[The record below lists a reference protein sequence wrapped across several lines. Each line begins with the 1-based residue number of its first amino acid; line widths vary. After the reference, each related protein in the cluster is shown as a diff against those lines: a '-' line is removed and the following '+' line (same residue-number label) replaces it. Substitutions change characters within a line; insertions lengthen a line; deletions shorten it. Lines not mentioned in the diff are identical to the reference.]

1 MKNKIS
7 ICLAVIAITMSVF
20 MPYYISG
27 MVENTENTGAVNI
40 EKIANA
46 STSSTV
52 NSIDSEEPNITADY
66 AILIEAST
74 GRVIYE
80 KNADEKA
87 YPASTTKMLTCVLA
101 IEKGDLDKTLSVSQR
116 AAWTEDPYVGFQQ
129 GDMLKERDLLKA
141 LMMVSDNSSAVVLAE
156 GIGGSVEGF
165 AKMMNDKAKEIGLT
179 NSHFVT
185 PNGLPDDDHYST
197 ARDMAKIA
205 AYGWHNEKFREF
217 SGTEMDTIE
226 WVSPVNK
233 RMVVKNSNKLLGTMP
248 GVNGIKTG
256 WTNAAGGC
264 LAASAKRDGVQL
276 IAVVLHSDDVNTRFT
291 EAGKL
296 LEYGFSKVK
305 KMKSMDKSRTE
316 RTVLV
321 SHGEGFKVTAHPQ
334 EDVKFPLLQ
343 GDSEKDYTIK
353 ISGSGVVEAPIEK
366 GQRVGQATVYYKGKK
381 LNSIPMVADKDV
393 YKGNNVISILIGY
406 CHRLGLLN

>member
-66 AILIEAST
+66 AILIEAAT

-156 GIGGSVEGF
+156 GIGGTVEGF

-393 YKGNNVISILIGY
+393 YKGNNVISILVGY

>member
-7 ICLAVIAITMSVF
+7 ICLAVIAITMFVF

-66 AILIEAST
+66 AILIEAAT
-74 GRVIYE
+74 GRAIYE

-393 YKGNNVISILIGY
+393 YKGNNVISILVGY

>member
-46 STSSTV
+46 SISSTV

-66 AILIEAST
+66 AILIEAAT

-393 YKGNNVISILIGY
+393 YKGNNVISILVGY

>member
-46 STSSTV
+46 STGSTV

-393 YKGNNVISILIGY
+393 YKGNNVISVLVGY

>member
-46 STSSTV
+46 SISSTV

-66 AILIEAST
+66 AILIEAAT

-233 RMVVKNSNKLLGTMP
+233 CMVVKNSNKLLGTMP

-393 YKGNNVISILIGY
+393 YKGNNVISILVGY

>member
-165 AKMMNDKAKEIGLT
+165 AKMMNDKAKEIGLK

-393 YKGNNVISILIGY
+393 YKGNNVISILVGY

>member
-46 STSSTV
+46 STGSTV

-66 AILIEAST
+66 AILIEAAT

>member
-46 STSSTV
+46 SISSTV

-66 AILIEAST
+66 AILIEAAT

-248 GVNGIKTG
+248 GENGIKTG

-343 GDSEKDYTIK
+343 GDSEKDYNIK

-393 YKGNNVISILIGY
+393 YKGNNVISILVGY

>member
-46 STSSTV
+46 SISSTV
-52 NSIDSEEPNITADY
+52 NSIDLEEPNITADY
-66 AILIEAST
+66 AILIEAAT

>member
-66 AILIEAST
+66 AILIEAAT

-393 YKGNNVISILIGY
+393 YKGNNVISILVGY
-406 CHRLGLLN
+406 CHRLGILN

>member
-1 MKNKIS
+1 MKKKIS
-7 ICLAVIAITMSVF
+7 ICLTVIAIIMAF
-20 MPYYISG
+20 FIPYYSSG
-27 MVENTENTGAVNI
+27 IVENKENSGAVNA

-46 STSSTV
+46 STNSTT
-52 NSIDSEEPNITADY
+52 NSINSDEPNITADY
-66 AILIEAST
+66 AILIEAAT

-87 YPASTTKMLTCVLA
+87 YPASTTKMLTCILT
-101 IEKGDLDKTLSVSQR
+101 IEKGDLDKTLSVSQK

-129 GDMLKERDLLKA
+129 GDSLKERDLLKA
-141 LMMVSDNSSAVVLAE
+141 LMMVSDNSAAMVLAE
-156 GIGGSVEGF
+156 GIGGSAEGF

-185 PNGLPDDDHYST
+185 PNGLPDEDHYST

-205 AYGWHNEKFREF
+205 AYGWHNEKFRDF

-233 RMVVKNSNKLLGTMP
+233 RMVVENSNKLLGTMP

-291 EAGKL
+291 EAEKL

-305 KMKSMDKSRTE
+305 KMKSIDKSRTE

-321 SHGEGFKVTAHPQ
+321 SHGEGFKVTARPQ

-353 ISGSGVVEAPIEK
+353 ISGSGVVEAPVEK
-366 GQRVGQATVYYKGKK
+366 GQHVGQATVYYKGKK

-393 YKGNNVISILIGY
+393 YKGNNVVSMLVGY
-406 CHRLGLLN
+406 CHKLGFLK

>member
-52 NSIDSEEPNITADY
+52 NSIDLEEPNITADY
-66 AILIEAST
+66 AILIEAAT

-393 YKGNNVISILIGY
+393 YKGNNVISILVGY

>member
-52 NSIDSEEPNITADY
+52 NSIDLEEPNITADY
-66 AILIEAST
+66 AILIEAAT

-129 GDMLKERDLLKA
+129 GDMLKEHDLLKA

-393 YKGNNVISILIGY
+393 YKGNNVISILVGY

>member
-46 STSSTV
+46 STGSTV

-66 AILIEAST
+66 AILIEAAT

-197 ARDMAKIA
+197 VRDMAKIA

-393 YKGNNVISILIGY
+393 YKGNNVISILVGY

>member
-27 MVENTENTGAVNI
+27 MVENIENTGAVNI

-46 STSSTV
+46 SISSTV

-66 AILIEAST
+66 AILIEAAT

-393 YKGNNVISILIGY
+393 YKGNNVISILVGY

>member
-46 STSSTV
+46 STGSTV

-66 AILIEAST
+66 AILIEAAT

-156 GIGGSVEGF
+156 GIGGTVEGF

-393 YKGNNVISILIGY
+393 YKGNNVISILVGY

>member
-46 STSSTV
+46 SISSTV

-66 AILIEAST
+66 AILIEAAT

-343 GDSEKDYTIK
+343 GDSEKDYNIK

-393 YKGNNVISILIGY
+393 YKGNNVISILVGY

>member
-7 ICLAVIAITMSVF
+7 ICLAVIAITMSLF

-66 AILIEAST
+66 AILIEAAT

-393 YKGNNVISILIGY
+393 YKGNNVISILVGY

>member
-46 STSSTV
+46 SISSTV
-52 NSIDSEEPNITADY
+52 NSIDLEEPNITADY
-66 AILIEAST
+66 AILIEAAT

-393 YKGNNVISILIGY
+393 YKGNNVISILVGY

>member
-46 STSSTV
+46 SISSTV
-52 NSIDSEEPNITADY
+52 NSIDSEELNITADY
-66 AILIEAST
+66 AILIEAAT

-393 YKGNNVISILIGY
+393 YKGNNVISILVGY

>member
-66 AILIEAST
+66 AILIEAAT

-393 YKGNNVISILIGY
+393 YKGNNVISILVGY
-406 CHRLGLLN
+406 CHKLGLLN

>member
-46 STSSTV
+46 SISSTV

-66 AILIEAST
+66 AILIEAAT

-264 LAASAKRDGVQL
+264 LAASAKSDGVQL

>member
-52 NSIDSEEPNITADY
+52 NSIDLEEPNITADY

-393 YKGNNVISILIGY
+393 YKGNNVISILVGY

>member
-66 AILIEAST
+66 AILIEAAT

-156 GIGGSVEGF
+156 GIGGSVEGC

-366 GQRVGQATVYYKGKK
+366 GQCVGQATVYYKGKK

-393 YKGNNVISILIGY
+393 YKGNNVISILVGY

>member
-27 MVENTENTGAVNI
+27 MVEHTENTGAVNI

-66 AILIEAST
+66 AILIEAAT

-393 YKGNNVISILIGY
+393 YKGNNVISILVGY

>member
-46 STSSTV
+46 SISSTV

-66 AILIEAST
+66 AILIEAAT

>member
-52 NSIDSEEPNITADY
+52 NSIDLEEPNITADY
-66 AILIEAST
+66 AILIEAAT

-393 YKGNNVISILIGY
+393 YKGNNVISILVGY
-406 CHRLGLLN
+406 CHGLGLLN

>member
-1 MKNKIS
+1 
-7 ICLAVIAITMSVF
+7 
-20 MPYYISG
+20 
-27 MVENTENTGAVNI
+27 
-40 EKIANA
+40 
-46 STSSTV
+46 
-52 NSIDSEEPNITADY
+52 
-66 AILIEAST
+66 
-74 GRVIYE
+74 
-80 KNADEKA
+80 
-87 YPASTTKMLTCVLA
+87 
-101 IEKGDLDKTLSVSQR
+101 
-116 AAWTEDPYVGFQQ
+116 
-129 GDMLKERDLLKA
+129 
-141 LMMVSDNSSAVVLAE
+141 
-156 GIGGSVEGF
+156 
-165 AKMMNDKAKEIGLT
+165 
-179 NSHFVT
+179 
-185 PNGLPDDDHYST
+185 
-197 ARDMAKIA
+197 
-205 AYGWHNEKFREF
+205 
-217 SGTEMDTIE
+217 MDTIE

-276 IAVVLHSDDVNTRFT
+276 IAVVLHSDDVNIRFT

-393 YKGNNVISILIGY
+393 YKGNNVISILVGY

>member
-7 ICLAVIAITMSVF
+7 LCLAVIAITMSVF

-52 NSIDSEEPNITADY
+52 NSINSEEPNITADY
-66 AILIEAST
+66 AILIEAAT

-233 RMVVKNSNKLLGTMP
+233 CMVVKNSNKLLGTMP

-381 LNSIPMVADKDV
+381 LNSIPMVADKYV

>member
-46 STSSTV
+46 SISSTV
-52 NSIDSEEPNITADY
+52 NSINSEEPNITADY
-66 AILIEAST
+66 AILIEAAT

-233 RMVVKNSNKLLGTMP
+233 CMVVKNSNKLLGTMP

-393 YKGNNVISILIGY
+393 YKGNNVISILVGY

>member
-46 STSSTV
+46 SISSTV
-52 NSIDSEEPNITADY
+52 DSIDSEEPNITADY
-66 AILIEAST
+66 AILIEAAT

-393 YKGNNVISILIGY
+393 YKGNNVISILVGY

>member
-46 STSSTV
+46 SISSTV
-52 NSIDSEEPNITADY
+52 HSIDSEEPNITADY
-66 AILIEAST
+66 AILIEAAT

-393 YKGNNVISILIGY
+393 YKGNNVISILVGY